1 MKAVKFLSMFAVAL
15 VMSLSFSSCSKDD
28 DEPTMSS
35 SISELKDTGTAFTY
49 TYTEKVFTLTATHE
63 VTYGYKLEGGVKIV
77 VSHKEVTTWPDAE
90 MAQEDYNASVDDP
103 MCDVTLSGNKV
114 IYDYKSAEYE
124 GMTEDDVRDEYEM
137 EKSIIAA
144 FNM

>member
-15 VMSLSFSSCSKDD
+15 VMSLSFSSCKDD
-28 DEPTMSS
+28 DDKDSIST
-35 SISELKDTGTAFTY
+35 SISELTDTGSAFTY
-49 TYTEKVFTLTATHE
+49 SYTSKVMLLSVSYE
-63 VTYGYKLEGGVKIV
+63 ITYGYEVVDGVKKIT
-77 VSHKEVTTWPDAE
+77 SHKEVTTWPDAE

-114 IYDYKSAEYE
+114 ICDYKSSEYE
-124 GMTEDDVRDEYEM
+124 GMTEDDVRDQYELQ
-137 EKSIIAA
+137 KSIIEA

>member
-28 DEPTMSS
+28 DEPTISS

-49 TYTEKVFTLTATHE
+49 SYTSKVMLLSVSYE
-63 VTYGYKLEGGVKIV
+63 ITYGYEVVDGVKKIT
-77 VSHKEVTTWPDAE
+77 SHKNVTTWPDAE